1 MAIPIGALNA
11 YNTALA
17 QARSIDGKV
26 ASSLIKTPKPQE
38 SFSKTMNDSL
48 KNVNDLQ
55 EQKNDMIESFAAGET
70 QNVHELMINLQK
82 AGLAM
87 SLTSAVRGKVL
98 ETYKELIKMPF

>member
-1 MAIPIGALNA
+1 MTIPIGAINA
-11 YNTALA
+11 YNTALS
-17 QARSIDGKV
+17 QARAIDGKV
-26 ASSLIKTPKPQE
+26 STSLTKASKPQE

-48 KNVNDLQ
+48 KSVNDLQ

>member
-1 MAIPIGALNA
+1 MVIPIGALNA

-17 QARSIDGKV
+17 QAIDGKV
-26 ASSLIKTPKPQE
+26 SSSLIKAPKPQE
-38 SFSKTMNDSL
+38 AFSKTMNESL
-48 KNVNDLQ
+48 KSVNDLQ

-87 SLTSAVRGKVL
+87 SLTTAVRGKVL
-98 ETYKELIKMPF
+98 ETYKELVKMSF